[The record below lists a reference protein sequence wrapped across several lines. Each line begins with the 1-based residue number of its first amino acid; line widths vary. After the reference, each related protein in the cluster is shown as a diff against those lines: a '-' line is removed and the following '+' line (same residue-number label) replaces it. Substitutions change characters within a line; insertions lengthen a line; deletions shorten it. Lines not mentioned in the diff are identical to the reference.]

1 MLFEEYL
8 TVTRKKTM
16 QCRDLFNKIESKYD
30 GKLSPAAR
38 EKINWVLCFLM
49 LSEHSYVLREHNLK
63 KLAEESDGR

>member
-30 GKLSPAAR
+30 GKISRKAS
-38 EKINWVLCFLM
+38 EKLIWILCFLIQ
-49 LSEHSYVLREHNLK
+49 SEHSYVLREHNLK
-63 KLAEESDGR
+63 KLAEEEK